1 MLTRPFVSVQGEWQ
15 YVSEERFEKAEF
27 AAWVG
32 IVGNVALALLKGVVG
47 FMAQS
52 KALLADSA
60 HSVSD
65 VVGSF
70 AVLIGLRAA
79 KKPPDVDHPYGH
91 GKAESIASIIVSVL
105 LLVVGVE
112 IGISAIKSIWQGVA
126 EAPKGY
132 ALIAIGISLV
142 VKEAM
147 FQYKIRLGK
156 KLNSQALITNAWE
169 HRSDVYSSIAAL
181 VGVFGAILGRYLDIK
196 VLYYLDPLAGLFV
209 SLLVLKMGYSLVKD
223 AIHTT
228 MDHVL
233 HKEDAA
239 DLISTVQTIK
249 GVITVDD
256 LRAREHGHYVIVD
269 IKISVNPRI
278 SVLEGHEIAKLVKQQ
293 LMRRF
298 HHVSDV
304 FVHVNPYDAGYP
316 YKNNTDTELS
326 EYPTIFH

>member
-1 MLTRPFVSVQGEWQ
+1 MND
-15 YVSEERFEKAEF
+15 ERFQKAEF

-32 IVGNVALALLKGVVG
+32 IVGNVVLALLKGVVG

-52 KALLADSA
+52 KALLADAA
-60 HSVSD
+60 HSASD
-65 VVGSF
+65 VAGSF

-79 KKPPDVDHPYGH
+79 KKPPDEDHPYGH

-112 IGISAIKSIWQGVA
+112 IGISAIKSMLHGVQ
-126 EAPKGY
+126 EAPKVY

-147 FQYKIRLGK
+147 FQYKYRLGK
-156 KLNSQALITNAWE
+156 RLNSQALITNAWE

-181 VGVFGAILGRYLDIK
+181 VGVFGAVLGQHFDLK
-196 VLYYLDPLAGLFV
+196 LLYYMDPLAGLFV
-209 SLLVLKMGYSLVKD
+209 SLLVLKMAYTLVKE

-233 HKEDAA
+233 HHEDAA
-239 DLISTVQTIK
+239 DLVTTVQTIK

-278 SVLEGHEIAKLVKQQ
+278 SVLEGHDIARTVKQV
-293 LMRRF
+293 LMKRF

-316 YKNNTDTELS
+316 YKNNTDMELS
-326 EYPTIFH
+326 DYPNIFH

>member
-1 MLTRPFVSVQGEWQ
+1 VN
-15 YVSEERFEKAEF
+15 EERFEKAVF

-32 IVGNVALALLKGVVG
+32 IIGNLALALLKGVIG

-60 HSVSD
+60 HSASD
-65 VVGSF
+65 VAGSI

-79 KKPPDVDHPYGH
+79 AKPPDADHPYGH
-91 GKAESIASIIVSVL
+91 GKAESIASIVVSVL

-112 IGISAIKSIWQGVA
+112 IGISAVKSIWRGV
-126 EAPKGY
+126 EAAPRAY
-132 ALIAIGISLV
+132 ALIAVVISLI

-147 FQYKIRLGK
+147 FQYKYRLGK
-156 KLNSQALITNAWE
+156 RLKSQALITNAWE

-181 VGVFGAILGRYLDIK
+181 AGIFGAILGDYLRIPL
-196 VLYYLDPLAGLFV
+196 LYYLDPVAGLFV
-209 SLLVLKMGYSLVKD
+209 SILVLKMGFKLVRES
-223 AIHTT
+223 IHTT

-239 DLISTVQTIK
+239 DLIAAVQNIK

-278 SVLEGHEIAKLVKQQ
+278 SVYEGHEIAKSVKQQ
-293 LMRRF
+293 LMKRF
-298 HHVSDV
+298 QHVSDV
-304 FVHVNPYDAGYP
+304 FVHVNPYDGGYP
-316 YKNNTDTELS
+316 YKSNADSELLDVPS
-326 EYPTIFH
+326 IFH

>member
-1 MLTRPFVSVQGEWQ
+1 MND
-15 YVSEERFEKAEF
+15 ERFQKAEF

-32 IVGNVALALLKGVVG
+32 IVGNAILALLKGVVG
-47 FMAQS
+47 FTAQS

-60 HSVSD
+60 HSASD
-65 VVGSF
+65 VAGSF

-79 KKPPDVDHPYGH
+79 KKPPDADHPYGH
-91 GKAESIASIIVSVL
+91 GKAESIASIVVSVL

-112 IGISAIKSIWQGVA
+112 IGISAVKSIWQGVE
-126 EAPKGY
+126 EAPRAY
-132 ALIAIGISLV
+132 ALIAIGISLI

-147 FQYKIRLGK
+147 FQYKYRLGK
-156 KLNSQALITNAWE
+156 RLNSQALITNAWE

-181 VGVFGAILGRYLDIK
+181 AGVFGAVLGHYFNVK
-196 VLYYLDPLAGLFV
+196 MLYYLDPLAGLFV
-209 SLLVLKMGYSLVKD
+209 SLLVLKMGYSLVKES
-223 AIHTT
+223 IHTT

-233 HKEDAA
+233 HHEDAA
-239 DLISTVQTIK
+239 DLVSTVQTIK

-278 SVLEGHEIAKLVKQQ
+278 SVLEGHDIARTVKQQ
-293 LMRRF
+293 LMKRF

-316 YKNNTDTELS
+316 YKNNTDTELND
-326 EYPTIFH
+326 YPNIFH

>member
-1 MLTRPFVSVQGEWQ
+1 MN
-15 YVSEERFEKAEF
+15 EERFQKAEF
-27 AAWVG
+27 AAWAG
-32 IVGNVALALLKGVVG
+32 IVGNLALALLKGIVG
-47 FMAQS
+47 YMAQS

-60 HSVSD
+60 HSASD

-70 AVLIGLRAA
+70 IVLIGLRAA
-79 KKPPDVDHPYGH
+79 KKPPDEDHPYGH
-91 GKAESIASIIVSVL
+91 GKAESIASIVVSVL
-105 LLVVGVE
+105 LLVVGLE
-112 IGISAIKSIWQGVA
+112 IGISAIKSMWQGIEA
-126 EAPKGY
+126 APKAY

-147 FQYKIRLGK
+147 FQYKFRLGK
-156 KLNSQALITNAWE
+156 RLKSQALITNAWE

-181 VGVFGAILGRYLDIK
+181 VGVFGALVGQYLDFK
-196 VLYYLDPLAGLFV
+196 MLYYLDPIAGLFV
-209 SLLVLKMGYSLVKD
+209 SALVLRMGYSLVMD
-223 AIHTT
+223 AIHRA

-233 HKEDAA
+233 HQEDAA
-239 DLISTVQTIK
+239 DLITTVQTIK
-249 GVITVDD
+249 GVIAVDD

-278 SVLEGHEIAKLVKQQ
+278 SVLEGHDIAKIVKQQ
-293 LMRRF
+293 LMKRF
-298 HHVSDV
+298 HHVTDV